1 MSLLAAYLNSPAM
14 AQHVLATGDGTTP
27 DEVKFATDQ
36 LTYAALRWHQ
46 LFENA
51 NVDAKQINLQPLKHS
66 DFMLYLEAATNLL
79 KKPQHDGESFR
90 ESVNDLLRAAS
101 FKAFNLSPEQILDP
115 VVGNDYHQRLVA
127 LLTMGACKFHDGN
140 QPHQI
145 AVTPYFRDPKQR
157 DTQIAW
163 HLQYLKNWGPE
174 KTIQDLL
181 HGDCYQGHV
190 RVHDEK
196 VDLTDAEIIDLPTA
210 QSISQQIVRSQANA
224 LSMER

>member
-1 MSLLAAYLNSPAM
+1 MSLLTAYLNSPAM

-27 DEVKFATDQ
+27 DEVKFATEQ
-36 LTYAALRWHQ
+36 LTYAAIRWHQ

-51 NVDAKQINLQPLKHS
+51 NVDTKPIKMQPLKHS
-66 DFMLYLEAATNLL
+66 DFMLYMEAATNLL
-79 KKPQHDGESFR
+79 KKPNLTTDTFR
-90 ESVNDLLRAAS
+90 EAVNDLLRAAS
-101 FKAFNLSPEQILDP
+101 FKAFKLSPEQILDP
-115 VVGNDYHQRLVA
+115 KVSQDYHQRLVA
-127 LLTMGACKFHDGN
+127 LLTMGACEFHDGK

-145 AVTPYFRDPKQR
+145 AITPYFRDHEQR

-181 HGDCYQGHV
+181 HGDCYQAYEH
-190 RVHDEK
+190 VHDEK
-196 VDLTDAEIIDLPTA
+196 IDLTDAEIIDLPTA